1 MTTEQQNAPVLTPDP
16 ETIEKRGYVPSRGPE
31 PQPQDF
37 SNLPS
42 GPAPGAAPA
51 NTNQSRSE
59 DE

>member
-1 MTTEQQNAPVLTPDP
+1 MTAEPQNAQVLMPDP
-16 ETIEKRGYVPSRGPE
+16 DVIEKRGYVPSRGPE

-37 SNLPS
+37 NNLPS

-51 NTNQSRSE
+51 NTKQSHSD